1 MTHAHAMTARERFHA
16 LMNFQPVDRLP
27 VIEWAV
33 WWDLTTLRW
42 QNEGLPA
49 NLDRQEIYRY
59 FGMDVHYQDCVQ
71 PHRYR
76 CPSPTHHGASIVNT
90 ADDYEAL
97 RPLLYPDAG
106 PLINVAM
113 WQDWA
118 RRQREN
124 GDILWFS
131 IEGFFWYPRTL
142 LGIENHLYAFYDHP
156 ELMHRINE
164 DLTLFNLRVINEIC
178 AICKPDFMTFAED
191 LSYNNGPM
199 LSKAHFDE
207 FMLPYYQRIVPCLKE
222 KGVRVIVDSDGDIT
236 EPAAW
241 FDRAGIEG
249 ILPLERQAGV
259 DMNVLRKLYPKQLYI
274 GAFDKMV
281 MHHGEAVI
289 RTEFERLLPAA
300 RQGGFMISVDH
311 QTPPAVSLNDYRLF
325 LRLFNEYA
333 VMANS

>member
-1 MTHAHAMTARERFHA
+1 
-16 LMNFQPVDRLP
+16 
-27 VIEWAV
+27 
-33 WWDLTTLRW
+33 
-42 QNEGLPA
+42 
-49 NLDRQEIYRY
+49 
-59 FGMDVHYQDCVQ
+59 
-71 PHRYR
+71 
-76 CPSPTHHGASIVNT
+76 
-90 ADDYEAL
+90 
-97 RPLLYPDAG
+97 
-106 PLINVAM
+106 
-113 WQDWA
+113 
-118 RRQREN
+118 
-124 GDILWFS
+124 
-131 IEGFFWYPRTL
+131 
-142 LGIENHLYAFYDHP
+142 
-156 ELMHRINE
+156 
-164 DLTLFNLRVINEIC
+164 
-178 AICKPDFMTFAED
+178 MTFAED